1 MDSSGKAAYAAVEVV
16 IWQLVASG
24 MVPAEPLAAEL
35 GRYAG
40 FSGNAAKMLLIL
52 SQVASAAARPALA
65 VSPKEPPSK
74 RRYKAS
80 QAGEGCSIP
89 EAAEKTL
96 ARRSPI

>member
-40 FSGNAAKMLLIL
+40 FSGNAAKLLQVL
-52 SQVASAAARPALA
+52 SQVASAARPALA
-65 VSPKEPPSK
+65 VSQEEPPPK
-74 RRYKAS
+74 PQRNAS
-80 QAGEGCSIP
+80 PAGELPSRS
-89 EAAEKTL
+89 ETAEKPL
-96 ARRSPI
+96 ARPSPT

>member
-40 FSGNAAKMLLIL
+40 FSGNAARLLRVL
-52 SQVASAAARPALA
+52 SQVAAAAAHPAFA
-65 VSPKEPPSK
+65 VLPEETPSK
-74 RRYKAS
+74 RQRKVRSAS
-80 QAGEGCSIP
+80 EGYSP
-89 EAAEKTL
+89 SEAAENPL
-96 ARRSPI
+96 ARRSPT